1 APVAPG
7 SSTRTPLDK
16 TGKTNACWVFSKS
29 NPSCGEQHYN
39 PAIFYLRS
47 AAGSYTLH
55 DLNAPGA
62 GGMPYGRTQ
71 YPARTDCPSTG
82 SCSLTQERQNFA
94 NWFTYFRS
102 RQLFSKAALSE
113 AFANQPDTLRLGWG
127 FTSNATKSNETDGV
141 SVRGGP
147 TQGVRDFTENHRQ
160 AFLQA
165 IQGGTSDG
173 FTPLRY
179 AMHGVGN
186 YFERTDSQS
195 PWRTDPA
202 SSSSGNDQLACRR
215 SYHIL
220 TTDGYY
226 NDNTGNRNYPG
237 RNDAVGNVD
246 GKTING
252 GPNGAVSYQARA
264 PYQDTQSN
272 TLADI
277 AMHFWARDLQTD

>member
-1 APVAPG
+1 
-7 SSTRTPLDK
+7 
-16 TGKTNACWVFSKS
+16 
-29 NPSCGEQHYN
+29 
-39 PAIFYLRS
+39 
-47 AAGSYTLH
+47 
-55 DLNAPGA
+55 
-62 GGMPYGRTQ
+62 
-71 YPARTDCPSTG
+71 
-82 SCSLTQERQNFA
+82 
-94 NWFTYFRS
+94 
-102 RQLFSKAALSE
+102 
-113 AFANQPDTLRLGWG
+113 
-127 FTSNATKSNETDGV
+127 
-141 SVRGGP
+141 
-147 TQGVRDFTENHRQ
+147 Q

-186 YFERTDSQS
+186 YFERTDSRS

-277 AMHFWARDLQTD
+277 AMHFWARDLQSDIANQVPTVPQALDVSKPALYYNPDNNPANWQHLTQFTISIGMQGTLNPSTALAGLQAGTTSWPSTTSDEAKIDDLWHAAVNSRG